1 MHVFWLTLVPVFGTY
16 TFKERDFNSLVSNS
30 ENIIILMILT
40 NIYLLP
46 YCLFLIKLSVRTTGT
61 VFKMAVLFQ
70 VGRGT
75 IWFMIKWPTTI
86 PVESRDQ
93 SRTSG
98 HR

>member
-40 NIYLLP
+40 NIFITV
-46 YCLFLIKLSVRTTGT
+46 LFIFNKLGVRTTGT
-61 VFKMAVLFQ
+61 VFKMDVMFQ

-75 IWFMIKWPTTI
+75 KWFMIKWPTTI